1 MKPTQSLSCP
11 PPNLRVKP
19 TGKTVLQVQHS
30 FIKRLMACALGLT
43 LCSMQ
48 AAEKAPKTSAVVPAN
63 SPASFAPVA
72 TNHPLA
78 NVWNDPEF
86 VRQLLGSYG
95 FMSEVEPRM
104 TAEEQIYYREKIV
117 PLLRDDAARAIPELQ
132 FRVKPD
138 ASAVFDF
145 TLGNVY
151 FQNENLTNAIR
162 NFEQATAKFPNYRR
176 AWKMLGF
183 ALVRDNRHAEAIAPL
198 AKAVSLGEANGPTFG
213 LLGFSYLSGNKFV
226 SAEAAYKQ
234 AALFEPDN
242 LDYKLG
248 LVKAQIGQANYDG
261 ALALLDEMLQSH
273 PERDV
278 LWSIQANVFLQK
290 NQPAKAAVNFEVLRR
305 LGKATPEN
313 LATLGDIY
321 LLEETRDL
329 ALAAY
334 LESIEKDGWQKPARA
349 LRAAEI
355 LVGRGAFFEATELF
369 KKIRAIAGS
378 NLASDDEL
386 KLLKLEAKVAMS
398 TGTGETAIMV
408 LEKITERNPLDGEAL
423 ILAGDYYA
431 RIGEVEKAEFRYD
444 AAAKISGFEADAL
457 VKQAQLNVKAAK
469 YTQAVESLKKA
480 QQLKPRDNVQRYLE
494 RVEQIALARRS

>member
-1 MKPTQSLSCP
+1 MDKFMLHMQQKLGKCLLASVMAFVFFSL
-11 PPNLRVKP
+11 N
-19 TGKTVLQVQHS
+19 
-30 FIKRLMACALGLT
+30 
-43 LCSMQ
+43 
-48 AAEKAPKTSAVVPAN
+48 AAEKVPKGAGAISTS
-63 SPASFAPVA
+63 SQLTTFAPLPA
-72 TNHPLA
+72 QHPLA
-78 NVWNDPEF
+78 NIWNDPEF

-95 FMSEVEPRM
+95 SLAEAEPRL

-117 PLLRDDAARAIPELQ
+117 PILREDVRQAIPELQ
-132 FRVKPD
+132 SRVKPD
-138 ASAVFDF
+138 ASAVFDY
-145 TLGNVY
+145 TLGNIY

-183 ALVRDNRHAEAIAPL
+183 ALVRDHRHDEAITPL
-198 AKAVSLGEANGPTFG
+198 AKAISLGEANGPTFG

-261 ALALLDEMLQSH
+261 ALALLDEMLQRF
-273 PERDV
+273 PDKDV
-278 LWSIQANVFLQK
+278 LWTIQANVFLQK

-334 LESIEKDGWQKPARA
+334 LESIGKDGWQKPARA

-355 LVGRGAFFEATELF
+355 LVGRGAFPEVTELF
-369 KKIRAIAGS
+369 QKIRATAGS

-386 KLLKLEAKVAMS
+386 KLLKLEAKVAMN
-398 TGTGETAIMV
+398 TGAGDTAIGV

-423 ILAGDYYA
+423 MLAGDYYA
-431 RIGEVEKAEFRYD
+431 RNDQPEKAEFRYD

-457 VKQAQLNVKAAK
+457 VKQAQLLIKSAK
-469 YTQAVESLKKA
+469 YPQAVESLKKA
-480 QQLKPRDNVQRYLE
+480 QKLKPRDNVQRYLE